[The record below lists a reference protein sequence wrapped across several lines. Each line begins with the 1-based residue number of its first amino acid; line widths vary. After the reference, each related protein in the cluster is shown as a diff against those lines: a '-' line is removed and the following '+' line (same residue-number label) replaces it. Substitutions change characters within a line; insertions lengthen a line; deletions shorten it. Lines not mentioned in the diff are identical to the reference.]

1 MQTDRPV
8 YQDRPTFVSDQPRTD
23 ETARGPWRLPRG
35 AAFVLL
41 ASIVLFFL
49 AGSAAPTPLYR
60 VYQHEWGFSPI
71 TTTIVFGAYAV
82 AVLAALLTVGSLSDH
97 VGRRP
102 MLLAAIVIQA
112 ATMVVFATA
121 DSVTA
126 LLLARIV
133 QGLATGAAVG
143 AVGAGL
149 VDLSRAHG
157 TLANAV
163 APVTGTAT
171 GAIGAGLLV
180 QYLPDPTHLVY
191 YVLLAIFAAQFAGV
205 LLMAEPATRRPGAL
219 AALRPRFALPAAARG
234 PALAA
239 IPALLAVW
247 ALASF
252 YGSLGPALVDLLA
265 RSGSAVLGSL
275 SLAVLAAAGA
285 LTVLLVRAVPP
296 GRMMALGMAG
306 LLAGVGITLAG
317 VPAGSVPLFF
327 AGTAVAGAGFGAG
340 FQGAIRIVLPRAS
353 AHERAGVLSALWMVS
368 YLALGLPGVV
378 AGYLV
383 VHDGGLLPTTRAYG
397 IAVMVLAAVAIL
409 GVAWQSRRATAAE
422 PAPGS

>member
-1 MQTDRPV
+1 V
-8 YQDRPTFVSDQPRTD
+8 
-23 ETARGPWRLPRG
+23 GLPRG

-422 PAPGS
+422 PAPGSQRAGSQCAPALASAPDGAGTR